1 MFFLIQ
7 SLLLFTM
14 LRSFHF
20 QLVDCFYHERYLIF
34 SCIQYS
40 NCPVSL
46 IVSKINTCCGFSSP
60 KLDLRDVLELVNCH
74 LNFQN
79 HLILKL
85 YPLFSLCPLAGFSL
99 GSTVQSHTKGIQMW
113 CVPHPKK
120 PDHTLVLLDTEGLG
134 DVEKVRNEVPV
145 WTKPSCLNVLY
156 TFNFPLNKTFV

>member
-1 MFFLIQ
+1 MLAVSFFNTIIIIIIYYVEII
-7 SLLLFTM
+7 
-14 LRSFHF
+14 SFYF

-40 NCPVSL
+40 NFPVSL

-60 KLDLRDVLELVNCH
+60 KLDLRDVSGLVNCH

-85 YPLFSLCPLAGFSL
+85 YPLFSPCPLAGFSL
-99 GSTVQSHTKGIQMW
+99 GSTVQSHTKGIWMW

-120 PDHTLVLLDTEGLG
+120 PNRTLVLLDTEGLG
-134 DVEKVRNEVPV
+134 DVEKVRNED
-145 WTKPSCLNVLY
+145 SNLD
-156 TFNFPLNKTFV
+156 